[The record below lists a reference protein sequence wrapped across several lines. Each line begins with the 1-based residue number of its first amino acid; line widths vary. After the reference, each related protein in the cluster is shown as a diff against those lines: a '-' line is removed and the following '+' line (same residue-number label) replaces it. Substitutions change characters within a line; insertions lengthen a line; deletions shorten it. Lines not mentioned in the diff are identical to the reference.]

1 MASPSAST
9 LPSWKKIIY
18 GSGQYGLAA
27 FGMLR
32 QIFYAIFLTDVIGL
46 DPRLASIGAL
56 VGIIW
61 DAVNDPLVGALSDR
75 VRTRW
80 GRRRPF
86 LLLFAVPFGL
96 SFVILWW
103 APPWHSQLALTA
115 YVTLAFMLSDTFGT
129 LVAVPYTAMTPEI
142 SHDYDERTSLAG
154 YRMFFQLAASLTTAI
169 AAPSIVDA
177 ALAAGMTQQQ
187 GYLIVAG
194 MFGGISILP
203 LFLIFFVIRGNAGN
217 RPEAEPVALSAAIRT
232 IWANVPFR
240 FAATLN
246 MLNWMA
252 ADLVALML
260 PYYLL
265 YWIARG
271 DLLAS
276 VTIFGLKLSLESGVL
291 GLLLLT
297 AILAIPF
304 WTWVARRLSKRL
316 TYLIGVTP
324 WLLAYVLLCFVR
336 PGQANLMLGISALA
350 GIGLATGYILPE
362 AIFPDVIEWDEL
374 LTRRRQEGIYYG
386 IKNFVR
392 KISGALA
399 FFLALQILGWSG
411 YRAPSEGVL
420 DFIQPDRT
428 LLVIRL
434 MVGPAGLILLL
445 GALAVAWFYP
455 LTRERHGRI
464 RKLLEKRNGRG
475 RESD

>member
-1 MASPSAST
+1 
-9 LPSWKKIIY
+9 
-18 GSGQYGLAA
+18 
-27 FGMLR
+27 
-32 QIFYAIFLTDVIGL
+32 
-46 DPRLASIGAL
+46 
-56 VGIIW
+56 
-61 DAVNDPLVGALSDR
+61 
-75 VRTRW
+75 
-80 GRRRPF
+80 
-86 LLLFAVPFGL
+86 
-96 SFVILWW
+96 
-103 APPWHSQLALTA
+103 
-115 YVTLAFMLSDTFGT
+115 
-129 LVAVPYTAMTPEI
+129 
-142 SHDYDERTSLAG
+142 
-154 YRMFFQLAASLTTAI
+154 
-169 AAPSIVDA
+169 
-177 ALAAGMTQQQ
+177 
-187 GYLIVAG
+187 
-194 MFGGISILP
+194 
-203 LFLIFFVIRGNAGN
+203 
-217 RPEAEPVALSAAIRT
+217 
-232 IWANVPFR
+232 
-240 FAATLN
+240 
-246 MLNWMA
+246 
-252 ADLVALML
+252 ML

-324 WLLAYVLLCFVR
+324 WLLAYVLLCFVQ
-336 PGQANLMLGISALA
+336 PGQADLMLGISALA

-392 KISGALA
+392 KISGAFA

-411 YRAPSEGVL
+411 YRAPPEGAL

-445 GALAVAWFYP
+445 GAVAVAWFYP

-464 RKLLEKRNGRG
+464 RRLLEKRNGRG